1 MAYIYLLNLHEIIDK
16 KLNEAKKGIDNASK
30 EPEKVKFLEGRI
42 QALSEFKEFLI
53 DNLNIKLP
61 RKIRQRISKAQP

>member
-16 KLNEAKKGIDNASK
+16 RLNEAKQGVDNVSN
-30 EPEKVKFLEGRI
+30 EPEKLRFLEGRI

-53 DNLNIKLP
+53 DNLNVKRP
-61 RKIRQRISKAQP
+61 RRIRKQLKGQH

>member
-16 KLNEAKKGIDNASK
+16 RLNEAKQGVDNVSN
-30 EPEKVKFLEGRI
+30 EPEKLRFLEGRI

-53 DNLNIKLP
+53 DNLNVKLP
-61 RKIRQRISKAQP
+61 RRTRKQLKGQH

>member
-16 KLNEAKKGIDNASK
+16 RLNEAQKCIDNASNAS
-30 EPEKVKFLEGRI
+30 EKAKFLEGRI

-61 RKIRQRISKAQP
+61 RKIRQRLKEHK

>member
-16 KLNEAKKGIDNASK
+16 KLNEARKCVDNISN
-30 EPEKVKFLEGRI
+30 EPEKAKFLEGRI

-61 RKIRQRISKAQP
+61 RKIRQRLKEHQ